1 MRPTLHLVGLPHTT
15 TTKDITV
22 CAFTT
27 KATKFCRMME
37 NDEIILYWGDRNDAP
52 VKEHVV
58 LHTEEERKAWY
69 GDLDPNILP
78 AVCGNWD
85 WQDESWRT
93 FNTRAIEELKERVE
107 PHDLILLTGG
117 WASHPIAQAF
127 PNHLVAEWAAG
138 YSGWFAPYVC
148 FESYAWKSHCY
159 GTHNLHDGRF
169 YDTVIPNF
177 FDPDEWQVQDGK
189 DDYLVYLGRLIYRKG
204 VSVAADIARYAGMPL
219 YVAGSGAAEVSEG
232 LIVCHDGTRIEG
244 DVHYVGTVGVEE
256 RSALVGRARALLCP
270 TLYIEPFGAVAV
282 EAQLCGT
289 QSIATDWGAF
299 PELIPAEFRFH
310 TIAEGVQA
318 VERAIENSEKPG
330 WAETLQE
337 NALAEWSLDAV
348 RPRYERWFDQL
359 LGLWDGGFYAPP
371 RARV

>member
-1 MRPTLHLVGLPHTT
+1 LRPTLHLVGLPHTT
-15 TTKDITV
+15 TTKNVTV

-37 NDEIILYWGDRNDAP
+37 NDEIVLYWGDSNDAP

-58 LHTEEERKAWY
+58 LHTEEDRKRWY
-69 GDLDPNILP
+69 GDLDPNVLP

-85 WQDESWRT
+85 WQDEPWRE
-93 FNTRAIEELKERVE
+93 FNTRAIEALRGRVE

-117 WASHPIAQAF
+117 WASHPISEAF
-127 PNHLVAEWAAG
+127 PNHIVCEWAAG
-138 YSGWFAPYVC
+138 YSGWYLPYVC

-159 GTHNLHDGRF
+159 GSKNIHDGRF

-204 VSVAADIARYAGMPL
+204 ISVAMDIAKASGLPL
-219 YVAGSGAAEVSEG
+219 YVAGSGAAEVTEG
-232 LIVCHDGTRIEG
+232 RIACHDGTVLEG
-244 DVHYVGTVGVEE
+244 DVHYVGTVGVDE

-289 QSIATDWGAF
+289 QPIATDWGAF
-299 PELIPAEFRFH
+299 PETVADEFRFH
-310 TIAEGVQA
+310 TIAEGVAA
-318 VERAIENSEKPG
+318 VERAFDADPY
-330 WAETLQE
+330 TLQE
-337 NALAEWSLDAV
+337 NALEQWSLEAI

-359 LGLWDGGFYAPP
+359 LGLWEGGFYAPP
-371 RARV
+371 KISA